1 MAVKQSDI
9 GFSNASDPEASS
21 ALLTGSREG
30 VESVNGIAIA
40 QEVDARGLRC
50 PLPLLRAKQALRD
63 LSSGEALRVRA
74 TDSGSVRDFQSFAD
88 LSGHQLLDSGEVDG
102 VYIYIL
108 LKS

>member
-9 GFSNASDPEASS
+9 GYSSASEPEASAAPS
-21 ALLTGSREG
+21 MDSEKG
-30 VESVNGIAIA
+30 VGRVSGIEIA

-63 LSSGEALRVRA
+63 LSSGEALRVMA

-108 LKS
+108 VKS